1 MFILAD
7 QAAYDLGKATFNSGA
22 FVIVPTLFFLALLIP
37 AAFLKL
43 MARWLEKVEV
53 SLGTAYA
60 TQFLIFA
67 VGIGLSIGFTFLGH
81 SFGYGFMQ
89 FLAYVRIPLLFFLYS
104 WLIANNFETSLLG
117 GLKIFVCTGLAS
129 SIPFGIAIVMIV
141 MVTQF
146 LLPQLKSN
154 RSTLG
159 LGMNFPSSGPIEQPP
174 IPPAMP
180 PRLNIPIQPPPAQS
194 SPPRS
199 LNLNLPDKAENSPLP
214 TSPQSKESAATP
226 PRALFKTP
234 TSHRRKDNYPITIPI
249 PTGFTRLTSTVPVK
263 PGFRL
268 KACWGRQWHDVTVKE
283 VNKDDSLFIHWEKFG
298 DGFDGDLPRN
308 QLIISQ
314 SILKGIKAFSE
325 DEPKTENSNTA
336 ESTETSEKPE
346 AAEQTESSSN
356 ESSTPSADK
365 EEKQSD
371 KFKVVITSVG
381 KQSVQVAKAFG
392 KLNELSLADSLEFIE
407 NVPLTLKR
415 NLSREAA
422 DKLAREF
429 KALGATVTVEQQ

>member
-1 MFILAD
+1 MHILAQSAGYEAGRNLGAGLAGIVIGLLLLMIPAFVLKFSAKILEKTD
-7 QAAYDLGKATFNSGA
+7 VTFGNAYGVAFVMSFVWGCITIGVRIWATVVGKEYAREIVSQYGWLILSVLLLSA
-22 FVIVPTLFFLALLIP
+22 FVIDVWLV
-37 AAFLKL
+37 AA
-43 MARWLEKVEV
+43 
-53 SLGTAYA
+53 
-60 TQFLIFA
+60 
-67 VGIGLSIGFTFLGH
+67 
-81 SFGYGFMQ
+81 SFEIS
-89 FLAYVRIPLLFFLYS
+89 YV
-104 WLIANNFETSLLG
+104 G
-117 GLKIFVCTGLAS
+117 GLKVVLAPLLMVFL
-129 SIPFGIAIVMIV
+129 PFTLLLGPAIYQRAMNSTTEPNVA
-141 MVTQF
+141 QGF
-146 LLPQLKSN
+146 PQ
-154 RSTLG
+154 
-159 LGMNFPSSGPIEQPP
+159 QPG

-249 PTGFTRLTSTVPVK
+249 PTGFTRLTSSVPVK

-325 DEPKTENSNTA
+325 DEAKTENSNTPESA
-336 ESTETSEKPE
+336 ESSEKPE
-346 AAEQTESSSN
+346 AAEQKESSSN
-356 ESSTPSADK
+356 ESSTPSADDN
-365 EEKQSD
+365 EEKQAA

-392 KLNELSLADSLEFIE
+392 KLNELTLADSLEFIE

>member
-1 MFILAD
+1 MHILAQSAGYEAGRNLGAGLAGIVIGLLLLMIPAFVLKFSAKILEKTD
-7 QAAYDLGKATFNSGA
+7 VTFGNAYGVAFVMSFVWGCITIGVRIWATVVGEEYAREIVSQYGWLILSVLLLSA
-22 FVIVPTLFFLALLIP
+22 FVIDVWLV
-37 AAFLKL
+37 AA
-43 MARWLEKVEV
+43 
-53 SLGTAYA
+53 
-60 TQFLIFA
+60 
-67 VGIGLSIGFTFLGH
+67 
-81 SFGYGFMQ
+81 SFEIS
-89 FLAYVRIPLLFFLYS
+89 YV
-104 WLIANNFETSLLG
+104 G
-117 GLKIFVCTGLAS
+117 GLKVVLAPLLMVFL
-129 SIPFGIAIVMIV
+129 PFTLLLGPAIYQRAMNSTTEPNVA
-141 MVTQF
+141 QGF
-146 LLPQLKSN
+146 PQ
-154 RSTLG
+154 
-159 LGMNFPSSGPIEQPP
+159 QPG

-234 TSHRRKDNYPITIPI
+234 TSRRRKDNYPITIPI
-249 PTGFTRLTSTVPVK
+249 PTGFTRLTSSVPVK

-325 DEPKTENSNTA
+325 DEAKTENSNTP
-336 ESTETSEKPE
+336 ESAETSEKPE
-346 AAEQTESSSN
+346 AAEQKESSSN
-356 ESSTPSADK
+356 ESSTPSADDN
-365 EEKQSD
+365 EEKQAA

-392 KLNELSLADSLEFIE
+392 KLNELTLADSLEFIE

>member
-1 MFILAD
+1 MHILAQSAGYEAGRNLGAGLAGIVIGLLLLMIPAFVLKFSAKILEKTD
-7 QAAYDLGKATFNSGA
+7 VTFGNAYGVAFVMSFVWGCITIGVRIWATVVGEEYAREIVSQYGWLILSVLLLSA
-22 FVIVPTLFFLALLIP
+22 FVIDVWLV
-37 AAFLKL
+37 AA
-43 MARWLEKVEV
+43 
-53 SLGTAYA
+53 
-60 TQFLIFA
+60 
-67 VGIGLSIGFTFLGH
+67 
-81 SFGYGFMQ
+81 SFEIS
-89 FLAYVRIPLLFFLYS
+89 YV
-104 WLIANNFETSLLG
+104 G
-117 GLKIFVCTGLAS
+117 GLKVVLAPLLLVFL
-129 SIPFGIAIVMIV
+129 PFTLLLGPAIYQRAMNSTTEPNVA
-141 MVTQF
+141 QGF
-146 LLPQLKSN
+146 PQ
-154 RSTLG
+154 
-159 LGMNFPSSGPIEQPP
+159 QPG

-249 PTGFTRLTSTVPVK
+249 PTGFTRLTSSVPVK

-325 DEPKTENSNTA
+325 DEAKTENSNTPESA
-336 ESTETSEKPE
+336 ESSEKPE
-346 AAEQTESSSN
+346 AAEQKESSSN
-356 ESSTPSADK
+356 ESSTPSADDN
-365 EEKQSD
+365 EEKQAA

-392 KLNELSLADSLEFIE
+392 KLNELTLADSLEFIE